1 MSTSSGHPAF
11 GGGRRGPAGSARS
24 GSAVTRWVPRG
35 ETTTAG
41 GSPTFGGG
49 EMAEQLQSAID
60 ASTEKTNLILQDIEE
75 AVGWPKGQRNQSY
88 CALRTMLHLLRDRLP
103 VQESVEFAAQL
114 PLVVRGI
121 YFDGWQ
127 PMDVPVK
134 LNRDDFLLEFR
145 KQFTYDLQGDAAHLV
160 QVVLDVLRRHVSSGQ
175 WDDVKDNM
183 PKDLAQM
190 MP

>member
-1 MSTSSGHPAF
+1 MVGVA
-11 GGGRRGPAGSARS
+11 
-24 GSAVTRWVPRG
+24 
-35 ETTTAG
+35 
-41 GSPTFGGG
+41 PTFGGG

-60 ASTEKTNLILQDIEE
+60 ASTQKTNLMLQDIEE
-75 AVGWPKGQRNQSY
+75 AFGWPRGQRNQSY

-114 PLVVRGI
+114 PLVIRGI

-127 PMDVPVK
+127 PTDVPVK

-145 KQFTYDLQGDAAHLV
+145 RQFTYDLQGDAEHLV
-160 QVVLDVLRRHVSSGQ
+160 QVVLDVLHRHVSSGQ
-175 WDDVKDNM
+175 WGDVKDNM
-183 PKDLAQM
+183 PKDLARM